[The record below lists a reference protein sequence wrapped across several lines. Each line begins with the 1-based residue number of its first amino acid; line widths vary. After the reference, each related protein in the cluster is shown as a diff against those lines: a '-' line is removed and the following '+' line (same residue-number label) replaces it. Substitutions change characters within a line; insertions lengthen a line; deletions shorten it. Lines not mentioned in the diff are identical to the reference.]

1 MSLDIDLYAV
11 TYRDGFKVASP
22 EHRETFTKILD
33 LVGLIPFTPVDSVPY
48 VAVKLHVAD
57 WNHAYQIW
65 RWFTD
70 HLQDGEASHEEV
82 QVDRETLQELLNLCN
97 RLLIRRNRKEAE
109 AALPM
114 LGGVFKNKAEE
125 NTYWRDA
132 YWVDVK
138 KNGSAT
144 RPDSRK
150 PQIHGRMGIL
160 FTNIADNN
168 T

>member
-70 HLQDGEASHEEV
+70 HLQDGEASYEEV
-82 QVDRETLQELLNLCN
+82 PVDRGTLQELHSVCN

-109 AALPM
+109 AMLP
-114 LGGVFKNKAEE
+114 LPGGLFQNKAKE
-125 NTYWRDA
+125 TAYWRDG
-132 YWVDVK
+132 YWVDVETTVRQL
-138 KNGSAT
+138 G
-144 RPDSRK
+144 P
-150 PQIHGRMGIL
+150 IL
-160 FTNIADNN
+160 ANPKFTAEWEFLYKYSG
-168 T
+168 

>member
-33 LVGLIPFTPVDSVPY
+33 LVGLIPFTPVDSIPY

-132 YWVDVK
+132 YWADVK
-138 KNGSAT
+138 KTVRQLG
-144 RPDSRK
+144 P
-150 PQIHGRMGIL
+150 IL
-160 FTNIADNN
+160 ANPKFTAEWEFFLRI
-168 T
+168 